1 VDLDNPQQVAQLR
14 RIFRAADGHGMAIVV
29 HMRPSV
35 TRHRPYGAKE
45 ANIFLREVLPAAPHV
60 VVQIAHLSGA
70 GGYDDPSVDQA
81 LSVFVA
87 AIARHDPRMA
97 HVYFDICGVA
107 GFGNWQD
114 KKTLIA
120 ERIRQVGIKR
130 ILWGSDGAFGGGI
143 TPEQALRAYRQLPL
157 SVDEFHTID
166 TNLAPYMH

>member
-1 VDLDNPQQVAQLR
+1 MAQLR
-14 RIFRAADGHGMAIVV
+14 RIFQAADEHGMAIVV

-45 ANIFLREVLPAAPHV
+45 ANIFLRVVLPAAPHV

-87 AIARHDPRMA
+87 AIARQDPRMA

-120 ERIRQVGIKR
+120 ERIHQIGIKR
-130 ILWGSDGAFGGGI
+130 ILWARMALS
-143 TPEQALRAYRQLPL
+143 EQA
-157 SVDEFHTID
+157 
-166 TNLAPYMH
+166 